1 MNKIRGLQPLET
13 GKMKEHKARVFV
25 RYSLVENHTEK

>member
-13 GKMKEHKARVFV
+13 GKMKEHKTHVFV